1 MPWGTGN
8 LEKAASLGH
17 IRPEGDPHV
26 PVPKHCEWLLFAD
39 RVPDFENTAENR
51 RDDNP
56 CSRRAVI
63 PVEAGDEK
71 EVK

>member
-26 PVPKHCEWLLFAD
+26 PVPKHCEWLLSAD
-39 RVPDFENTAENR
+39 RDLFQTLKIQQRTGEMTIPALEELSF
-51 RDDNP
+51 P
-56 CSRRAVI
+56 SRQGMKKR
-63 PVEAGDEK
+63 
-71 EVK
+71 